1 MKPFRRVRTARL
13 HTGLFTDAPIVTAGT
28 ARPRLLARRAVRM
41 AAVATTVAL
50 LAACG
55 LKAPLYMPKPV
66 NAPPPVTQDQKPAS
80 STSSVSQ
87 QNRPTNDTPIP

>member
-1 MKPFRRVRTARL
+1 MKPFRRVRIARL
-13 HTGLFTDAPIVTAGT
+13 HTGSFTDAPIVTAAT
-28 ARPRLLARRAVRM
+28 VRPLARRAAR
-41 AAVATTVAL
+41 AVAVAATVTL

-55 LKAPLYMPKPV
+55 LKAPLYMPKPL

-80 STSSVSQ
+80 STSSASQ